1 MVLLLEDGIERVPVK
16 SKDSQK
22 LGGAVSRF
30 GGTTAVLKDLDR
42 LEKQPGK
49 NNSVFARR
57 QFTRTDGLLY
67 SLTKIFNLGCIG

>member
-1 MVLLLEDGIERVPVK
+1 MLLEGGVERVPVK
-16 SKDSQK
+16 PKDSQK
-22 LGGAVSRF
+22 LGVTLSRF
-30 GGTTAVLKDLDR
+30 GGTTAVLKDLDC

-49 NNSVFARR
+49 NNSIFARR